1 MTDTEN
7 PHAGQGSVLLD
18 IGGDIGALVVTMP
31 EDMVGS
37 EVEIR
42 PVEGHHTHAGHTH
55 VHVHRHDHAHH
66 GAGEGDHGHGSL
78 VHVAV
83 VARPAAGATV
93 PSLVFPELA
102 AGAYDLFVKGQ
113 PEAVVLTAAV
123 EGGRVT
129 SAEWT
134 GAPTREEHGVGSRP
148 RVATR

>member
-18 IGGDIGALVVTMP
+18 IGGDVGALVVTMP

-42 PVEGHHTHAGHTH
+42 PVEEHHTHADHAH
-55 VHVHRHDHAHH
+55 VHLHPHGHAHH
-66 GAGEGDHGHGSL
+66 GSGEDDHGHGPL

-83 VARPAAGATV
+83 VARPAAGVTV

-113 PEAVVLTAAV
+113 PGAVVLTVPV

-134 GAPTREEHGVGSRP
+134 DAPTTEEHGVASRP
-148 RVATR
+148 RVASR